1 MEPRT
6 IVLSFDGSEQV
17 ALGSIAC
24 WIADLVNKFG
34 FHGSKVALLISG
46 EAAHHSEMIA
56 PTVTE
61 SCHVPGSERIHDR
74 LHIAG
79 CDRSIPLRLPD
90 FVLAAGHPGEQVD
103 SLLRLAR
110 SPVSCDV
117 FHARR
122 SPGEHIR
129 QSHRIVT
136 RAWER
141 VELFRNIADQQRE

>member
-1 MEPRT
+1 MLPRRRMAFSHVIYT
-6 IVLSFDGSEQV
+6 SGVFFLTVAIALIAVV
-17 ALGSIAC
+17 ALTLRFGSAKGTFP
-24 WIADLVNKFG
+24 A
-34 FHGSKVALLISG
+34 S
-46 EAAHHSEMIA
+46 
-56 PTVTE
+56 
-61 SCHVPGSERIHDR
+61 R

-129 QSHRIVT
+129 QSRRIVT
-136 RAWER
+136 RAWEAWSCFAISR
-141 VELFRNIADQQRE
+141 ISSASEGFLR